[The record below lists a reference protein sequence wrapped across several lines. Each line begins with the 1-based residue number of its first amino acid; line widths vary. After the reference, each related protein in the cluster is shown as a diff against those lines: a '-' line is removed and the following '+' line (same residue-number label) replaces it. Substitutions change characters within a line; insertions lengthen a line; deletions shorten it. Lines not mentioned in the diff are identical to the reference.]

1 MLSPGLR
8 NLNPQNLISMLV
20 LRPKWLKVTLF
31 MCSTYLVSLCCA
43 VSLSETKRIVIVFVG
58 DARMM
63 KNQK

>member
-1 MLSPGLR
+1 
-8 NLNPQNLISMLV
+8 MLV
-20 LRPKWLKVTLF
+20 LRPEWLKVTLF